1 MAGLIK
7 AAFALR
13 DGVLPPTLHVDEPH
27 PALRDGRLRLVR
39 EAAEWPRDGGPRR
52 AAVNAFGFGGANAHV
67 ILREPP
73 AARRARRRRLDAP
86 PSEEGVLRLAARTTD
101 DLAEALAVPD
111 EELLAQVAG
120 DVPDLPCR
128 VAIVGPT
135 PRRLDLARAVV
146 QRGSAWRGRSDVWFS
161 PRPLLADGGRL
172 AFLFPGFEPAFDPC
186 VDDVAEHFGLPK
198 ARLTGR
204 TDLIGHAADAI
215 RAGRLLAAA
224 LAELGVEPDAV
235 AGHGLGEWTAAT
247 VAGLY
252 ATDEVA
258 ALVEALDG
266 EIPDVPG
273 IVYAALG
280 CGAAR
285 AREAAGGRPGV
296 FVSHDNCPHQS
307 VICGGRGEIR
317 EILARLASE
326 GVLGQELPFA
336 TGFHTPLAEACE
348 KQVRHAFEAL
358 AVQEPRVPLWSAT
371 AVAPFPRSAPD
382 VRDLAVRHLLEP
394 VRFGEL
400 IEELYG
406 AAHVRAFVQVGPGSL
421 TGFVAD
427 RLGDR
432 EHLAMA
438 VNVPKRDGMAQLRRV
453 VAALWAEGYGAA
465 PPSPP
470 PVAGM
475 RLDLGTPL
483 VTLDGAVPPIR
494 LGSGKPPLPGR

>member
-198 ARLTGR
+198 A
-204 TDLIGHAADAI
+204 
-215 RAGRLLAAA
+215 
-224 LAELGVEPDAV
+224 
-235 AGHGLGEWTAAT
+235 
-247 VAGLY
+247 
-252 ATDEVA
+252 
-258 ALVEALDG
+258 
-266 EIPDVPG
+266 
-273 IVYAALG
+273 
-280 CGAAR
+280 
-285 AREAAGGRPGV
+285 
-296 FVSHDNCPHQS
+296 
-307 VICGGRGEIR
+307 
-317 EILARLASE
+317 
-326 GVLGQELPFA
+326 
-336 TGFHTPLAEACE
+336 
-348 KQVRHAFEAL
+348 
-358 AVQEPRVPLWSAT
+358 
-371 AVAPFPRSAPD
+371 
-382 VRDLAVRHLLEP
+382 
-394 VRFGEL
+394 
-400 IEELYG
+400 
-406 AAHVRAFVQVGPGSL
+406 GS
-421 TGFVAD
+421 
-427 RLGDR
+427 
-432 EHLAMA
+432 
-438 VNVPKRDGMAQLRRV
+438 P
-453 VAALWAEGYGAA
+453 AA
-465 PPSPP
+465 P
-470 PVAGM
+470 
-475 RLDLGTPL
+475 T
-483 VTLDGAVPPIR
+483 
-494 LGSGKPPLPGR
+494 